1 MARRSS
7 SSTLR
12 PPAAKEKQRRDRMKD
27 LFSTLASLLHLQPY
41 DRMSL
46 PDFLDRATSTLV
58 NWKERV
64 EQLKGR
70 KEELEKEVG
79 SSSRSNNNMQQQ
91 QQQQQQ
97 QQVVQV
103 MEVDFKLEANLII
116 TTTTNNN
123 KKKKVEPFQV
133 LSVIEQGGAEIT
145 SSTFSTVGDRT
156 YCTIHAQAFQ
166 ARLGFDVEL
175 IESRLLELVC

>member
-7 SSTLR
+7 CSTLR

-41 DRMSL
+41 ERMSL
-46 PDFLDRATSTLV
+46 PDFLDRATSSLV

-64 EQLKGR
+64 EGLKVR

-79 SSSRSNNNMQQQ
+79 SRSNRSNTM
-91 QQQQQQ
+91 QQQ
-97 QQVVQV
+97 QQVVRV
-103 MEVDFKLEANLII
+103 MEMDFKLEANLII
-116 TTTTNNN
+116 NNNN
-123 KKKKVEPFQV
+123 KKVEPYQI

-145 SSTFSTVGDRT
+145 SSSFSTVGHQT
-156 YCTIHAQAFQ
+156 YCTIHAKAFQ
-166 ARLGFDVEL
+166 ARLGFDVAL
-175 IESRLLELVC
+175 IESKLLELVC